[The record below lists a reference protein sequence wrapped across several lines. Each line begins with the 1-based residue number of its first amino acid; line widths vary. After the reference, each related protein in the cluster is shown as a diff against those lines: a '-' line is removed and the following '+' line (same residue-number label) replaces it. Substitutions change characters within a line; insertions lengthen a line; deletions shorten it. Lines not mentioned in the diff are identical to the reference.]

1 MVHLDKLAH
10 FHHLVG
16 NLEELNYRNLEE
28 ALELIL
34 GYTVEPPVERLQV
47 RQQLGRFCTLVPD
60 RCSEQIAFLEMACIG
75 YFSLRPIL
83 SF

>member
-28 ALELIL
+28 ALVLIL

-47 RQQLGRFCTLVPD
+47 RQQLGRFCT
-60 RCSEQIAFLEMACIG
+60 
-75 YFSLRPIL
+75 
-83 SF
+83 